1 MEQWHRKTGRPLLI
15 GEHHLPL
22 LSERQLPPRYRAF
35 TKEERYKYYIEYV
48 KTFAEMPFS
57 LGCHWYQ
64 FNDQH
69 LTGRLSN
76 GENQVIGLVD
86 ITDQPHRELVE
97 AIGVCS
103 KNIYQWHH
111 NARLD

>member
-1 MEQWHRKTGRPLLI
+1 
-15 GEHHLPL
+15 
-22 LSERQLPPRYRAF
+22 
-35 TKEERYKYYIEYV
+35 
-48 KTFAEMPFS
+48 MPFS

-86 ITDQPHRELVE
+86 ITDQPHPELTE
-97 AIGVCS
+97 AIGICS
-103 KNIYQWHH
+103 KKIYQWHESPVY
-111 NARLD
+111 